1 MLLTLAVGFLM
12 DGPVDSIQTNLETLT
27 DSFVCMY
34 NQAKQLACDMRKTQI
49 QQVDDVSFFINIF
62 YSWISRLGLI
72 FSIFSHY
79 I

>member
-34 NQAKQLACDMRKTQI
+34 NQAKQIACDMRKTQI
-49 QQVDDVSFFINIF
+49 QQVDDVSYFLDFF
-62 YSWISRLGLI
+62 YSWISRLRLI
-72 FSIFSHY
+72 FPVFSNC